1 MVNITINK
9 KKISVPEGISILQAC
24 ELGGIQIPRFCY
36 HEKLSIAGNCRMC
49 LVHLDKSLKPVASC
63 AMTVMD
69 GMSIFTDSSVVKKAR
84 EGVMEFLLANHPL
97 DCPICDQGGECD
109 LQDQALVF
117 GNDRGRFY
125 EMKRSVSDKNCGP
138 LIKTVMTR
146 CIHCTRCVRFSDEL
160 SGLRELGTTGR
171 GHSTEIGNYVGKN
184 IVSEVSGNLIDLCPV
199 GALTSKPYAFT
210 ARSWELKRVET
221 IDTLDGMCS
230 NISVH
235 VAGRR
240 IMRILPVLHEGI
252 NEEWINDKTR
262 FSYDGVFS
270 QRLLTPYRKTKEN
283 QLEEISWKIA
293 LCSLLYQF
301 SNLKK
306 GGKSFVLGSELD
318 LESTYSLVSL
328 SNVLV
333 NSTLSYQDILTRV
346 NVDFRANYLF
356 NENFSNLENLDSI
369 ALVGV
374 DLNKEMPVLLMRL
387 RKIQRI
393 RDLFVCTFGL
403 ASHYSLSMYRVGNSI
418 DTFLS
423 FIEGKHRACG
433 PFINAKKSGL
443 IFGSSF
449 LEHHAHSI
457 MSVSLQKLGI
467 VQKGKM
473 SLNYLHN
480 GAGKVGAF
488 ELGINGEISNKKGSH
503 LFLNANEVQN
513 KSVKETTYFST
524 HGVEKIQ
531 NSTLALPSLTNF
543 EKESLFFNVEGRG
556 QHSKKILTP
565 SGSTRIDYKILNS
578 WLDICQNKHKIS
590 ENLVDIRSS
599 IESYTPF
606 LYNSV
611 GFQTFSLVLSNQ
623 VGFVSRGLW
632 GNSIDSFYQTS
643 SLTFAS
649 KTMTECVK
657 NKKIMRSYV

>member
-1 MVNITINK
+1 MVKITINE
-9 KKISVPEGISILQAC
+9 KKILVPSGISILQAC

-69 GMSIFTDSSVVKKAR
+69 GMSIFTDSAVVKKAR

-109 LQDQALVF
+109 LQDQALIF

-125 EMKRSVSDKNCGP
+125 EVKRSVSDKNCGP

-171 GHSTEIGNYVGKN
+171 GHSTEIGNYVGKSL
-184 IVSEVSGNLIDLCPV
+184 VSEVSGNLIDLCPV

-221 IDTLDGMCS
+221 IDTLDGMCA

-235 VAGRR
+235 IAGRR

-270 QRLLTPYRKTKEN
+270 QRLLTPYRKTKIN
-283 QLEEISWKIA
+283 KLEEVSWKIA
-293 LCSLLYQF
+293 LCSLIYQF
-301 SNLKK
+301 NNLKK
-306 GGKSFVLGSELD
+306 GYKSFIIGSDLD
-318 LESTYSLVSL
+318 LESTYSLISL
-328 SNVLV
+328 TNVLP
-333 NSTLSYQDILTRV
+333 NSILSYKDILTKV
-346 NVDFRANYLF
+346 NVDFRGNYLF
-356 NENFSNLENLDSI
+356 NESFSNLEKLDSI
-369 ALVGV
+369 ALVGI

-387 RKIQRI
+387 RKIQRLRKLLI
-393 RDLFVCTFGL
+393 CSFGIS
-403 ASHYSLSMYRVGNSI
+403 SHYSLSMLRLGNSI

-423 FIEGKHRACG
+423 FIEGKHRVCG
-433 PFINAKKSGL
+433 PFINSKKSAIIL
-443 IFGSSF
+443 GSSF
-449 LEHHAHSI
+449 LEHHAQSI
-457 MSVSLQKLGI
+457 LSVSLQKLAI

-473 SLNYLHN
+473 SINYIHT
-480 GAGKVGAF
+480 GAGKIGAF
-488 ELGINGEISNKKGSH
+488 ELGMEGQVSNKKGTS
-503 LFLNANEVQN
+503 LFYNANEVIN
-513 KSVKETTYFST
+513 KNIYDSTYFST
-524 HGVEKIQ
+524 HGTDNIQ
-531 NSTLALPSLTNF
+531 GASLVLPSLTNF
-543 EKESLFFNVEGRG
+543 EKESLFLNVEGRG
-556 QHSKKILTP
+556 QHSKKIITP
-565 SGSTRIDYKILNS
+565 SVSTRIDYKVLNS
-578 WLDICQNKHKIS
+578 WLDISQNNYKIS
-590 ENLVDIRSS
+590 ENLGDIRSS

-611 GFQTFSLVLSNQ
+611 GFQTFSLSLSQ
-623 VGFVSRGLW
+623 QIGFVSRGLW
-632 GNSIDSFYQTS
+632 SNSIESFYQTN